1 MVEKRDKNGIIVE
14 PEPTFESMM
23 ELWKQANEFEDV
35 NLDLGF
41 ASKNWFFD
49 KLESIKDEILFKKI
63 DAMIHP
69 WKYK

>member
-1 MVEKRDKNGIIVE
+1 MERRTKNGIIVE

-23 ELWKQANEFEDV
+23 KHWEQANQLEDV
-35 NLDLGF
+35 NPDLGF

-49 KLESIKDEILFKKI
+49 KLESIKDETLFKKI